1 MESKRQQ
8 KFARL
13 IQKDLSEIFQRDA
26 KSLFGGAFITVT
38 DIKVSPDLG
47 LAKVYLS
54 FMLAK
59 DKTGLLE
66 NIKEKSKSIR
76 QMLAS
81 KIRNQVRVIPELA
94 FYLDDT
100 IEHATKMDALIANLH
115 IPPATGEDEDNG
127 KTK

>member
-38 DIKVSPDLG
+38 DVKVSPDLG
-47 LAKVYLS
+47 LAKIYVS

-59 DKTGLLE
+59 DKAAVLDT
-66 NIKEKSKSIR
+66 IKENTKSIR
-76 QMLAS
+76 QMLAT
-81 KIRNQVRVIPELA
+81 KIKNQVRVIPELS

-100 IEHATKMDALIANLH
+100 IEHASKMDALIGNLQ
-115 IPPATGEDEDNG
+115 IPPTSEEESTDN
-127 KTK
+127 KNK

>member
-26 KSLFGGAFITVT
+26 KSFFGGAFITVT
-38 DIKVSPDLG
+38 DVKVSPDLG
-47 LAKVYLS
+47 LAKVYVS

-76 QMLAS
+76 QLLAG
-81 KIRNQVRVIPELA
+81 KIKNQVRVIPELA
-94 FYLDDT
+94 FHLDDT

-115 IPPATGEDEDNG
+115 IPPATNEDENKG
-127 KTK
+127 STE

>member
-100 IEHATKMDALIANLH
+100 IEHATKMDALIANLQ
-115 IPPATGEDEDNG
+115 IPPATGADEDNEN
-127 KTK
+127 TK